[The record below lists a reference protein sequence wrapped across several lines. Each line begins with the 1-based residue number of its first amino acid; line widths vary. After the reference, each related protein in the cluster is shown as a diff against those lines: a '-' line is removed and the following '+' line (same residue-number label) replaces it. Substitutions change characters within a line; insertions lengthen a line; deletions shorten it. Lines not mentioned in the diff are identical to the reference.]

1 MEVGGACED
10 KGEVGVDGE
19 SRDFGKMSVFCV
31 FQQDPLVLTELFY

>member
-10 KGEVGVDGE
+10 KGEVGVDRE